1 MNEKKF
7 IKIFEKELSKRE
19 SSKRW
24 SKKIASAVFASEFA
38 TEAFPLQQRGLIMS
52 FLSFSFTISA
62 AVAVLVGAIFLNT
75 ALRNSIKES
84 STVTRQTVL
93 EDFFNPY
100 SYNNINTNK

>member
-1 MNEKKF
+1 MNEKK
-7 IKIFEKELSKRE
+7 INKIFEKELSKRE

-38 TEAFPLQQRGLIMS
+38 TEPLSVQQHGLIMS
-52 FLSFSFTISA
+52 FLSYSFTISA

-75 ALRNSIKES
+75 VLRHSIQEG
-84 STVTRQTVL
+84 STVTKQTVL

-100 SYNNINTNK
+100 SYNNIHTNK